1 MQIMRKA
8 LSVVLILTMVLS
20 LFTIVPFTAGA
31 ATTESAAT
39 GVSYSYRYDITLR
52 MLPMNL
58 YESDGWTLSE
68 HSYDGISVSIY
79 SGSGSQLG
87 YSSAATIITNGSI
100 WNTEYSFRFDTAE
113 EAKYIELEGMQVHYE
128 APLAEGYYQNAE
140 NQSHYY
146 NDSYEFFFFF

>member
-1 MQIMRKA
+1 MQKFKRSLSIL
-8 LSVVLILTMVLS
+8 LSVIMVLS

-87 YSSAATIITNGSI
+87 YSSAAT
-100 WNTEYSFRFDTAE
+100 TAI
-113 EAKYIELEGMQVHYE
+113 AWRG
-128 APLAEGYYQNAE
+128 AAGPLDM
-140 NQSHYY
+140 S
-146 NDSYEFFFFF
+146 DSTTCRREPSGRRSA